1 MWQSGEVQRSW
12 APMSDCEQ
20 EQLQEYATGRSN
32 SDFVVFFA
40 FVGFFFI
47 QYNLVFIIL
56 QTGY

>member
-1 MWQSGEVQRSW
+1 
-12 APMSDCEQ
+12 MSHCEQ